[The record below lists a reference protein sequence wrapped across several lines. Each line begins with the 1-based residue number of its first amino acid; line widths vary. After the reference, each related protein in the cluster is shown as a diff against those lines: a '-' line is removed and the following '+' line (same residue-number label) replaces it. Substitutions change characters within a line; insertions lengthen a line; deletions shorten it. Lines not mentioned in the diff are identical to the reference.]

1 MVDLNGIYA
10 ARDVIRGKLV
20 RTPLLF
26 SEALSERVGRPLYF
40 KLENLQQTGSFKP
53 RGVLT
58 KIARLSAAEKA
69 RGLVTISAGNHA
81 QALAYAARAAGV
93 RCTVVMPVG
102 APATKIANTQA
113 YGATV
118 ILHPDRV
125 TLLDRCRQEQEA
137 HGYVYI
143 SPFDDPDI
151 IAGQGTVGLEILEDL
166 PEAAAIVVPIGGGG
180 LIAGIAVAARGILP
194 DLYILGVEPEGAP
207 AMVRSLQAGHAV
219 HLDQIQTIADGLAAP
234 FAGELN
240 YAIVRDLVDAVVLVT
255 DEEIAAAIPPLI
267 EWLKVVP
274 EPAGA
279 AALAALLTGKGTLPP
294 GGPVVVIV
302 SGGNL
307 DLARLAGFLGPAP
320 A

>member
-1 MVDLNGIYA
+1 MIQLRDIEA
-10 ARDVIRGKLV
+10 AATIIRGKLV
-20 RTPLLF
+20 RTPLLY
-26 SEALSERVGRPLYF
+26 SEALSERVGRPLYL

-58 KIARLSAAEKA
+58 RIAALSAEEKA

-93 RCTVVMPVG
+93 RCTVVMPAA

-125 TLLDRCRQEQEA
+125 TLLDRMRQEQDA
-137 HGYVYI
+137 HGFVYI
-143 SPFDDPDI
+143 PPFDDPYV

-166 PEAAAIVVPIGGGG
+166 PDVASIVVPIGGGG
-180 LIAGIAVAARGILP
+180 LISGIAVAAKGTRPAIQV
-194 DLYILGVEPEGAP
+194 LGVEPEGAP
-207 AMVRSLQAGHAV
+207 GMVRSLAAGHAV
-219 HLDQIQTIADGLAAP
+219 HLDQVTTVADGLAAP

-240 YAIVRDLVDAVVLVT
+240 YAIVRDCVDGVVLVS
-255 DEEIAAAIPPLI
+255 DVEIEAAIPPLV
-267 EWLKVVP
+267 EWVKIAP

-279 AALAALLTGKGTLPP
+279 AALAALLVGRLALPP
-294 GGPVVVIV
+294 GPVAAIV
-302 SGGNL
+302 SGGNV
-307 DLARLAGFLGPAP
+307 DRARLAALLA
-320 A
+320 